1 MCKMFDA
8 FEFENVSL
16 YCKETLQYIPKF
28 QITVKCKTQYDIVSQ
43 GALQLHIADVTDP
56 CLYE

>member
-28 QITVKCKTQYDIVSQ
+28 QITVKCKTQYDIQ
-43 GALQLHIADVTDP
+43 FLKE
-56 CLYE
+56 LYSYT